1 MALAVPMNE
10 SEPPPVRSESTQPPE
25 AHSDLPLA
33 GASTEAPPGS
43 PTNSSG
49 AAGDLSPV
57 HAEPGDT
64 PLVSGAAV
72 SPRPAEPRFP
82 WPFVAVLGVM
92 AVAVV
97 VFEAWPFWSRPAIDR
112 LSYPLG
118 TALRIV
124 ERGMEFREATRGAG
138 PVERALL
145 WLGGDSPE
153 RDAEYFPWMYREIL
167 QAPRDS
173 AVAHENKPWLQAH
186 LIVLLGEL
194 GETNQC
200 RAELESF
207 GRLSNDPRFVAGVQR
222 VYLREPPGTTLSDLG
237 SAAKTLS
244 AGWTR
249 DRFAARLAEAE
260 GRLSDARE
268 LESGILARGQRWRRR
283 TMTSLAVDLAL
294 VVTALAILAH
304 AWRRGGIGWRR
315 GPEDSLAPWPS
326 SDGIAIVCASLIVG
340 HVLAGLL
347 LRASSPVTDWVGG
360 YLRSLLAAVPAVAF
374 VILCLLRP
382 HALRFRR
389 QFGFEFSRST
399 LGMFLGGAVV
409 IAGLYVAGW
418 QVVARVCG
426 VFGLAGHWTEGL
438 DENLLYDIW
447 PVKLAVLM
455 DATLFTAILE
465 ELLFRGV
472 LFGTLRK
479 RMGPLAAAAIS
490 SAAFAF
496 IHHYSLAGL
505 LAVFGLGF
513 VCALVYE
520 RTRNLGV
527 CVAGHML
534 TNLVVFLFQIALLG

>member
-1 MALAVPMNE
+1 
-10 SEPPPVRSESTQPPE
+10 
-25 AHSDLPLA
+25 
-33 GASTEAPPGS
+33 
-43 PTNSSG
+43 
-49 AAGDLSPV
+49 
-57 HAEPGDT
+57 
-64 PLVSGAAV
+64 
-72 SPRPAEPRFP
+72 
-82 WPFVAVLGVM
+82 VAVLGVM

-112 LSYPLG
+112 LNYPLG

-124 ERGMEFREATRGAG
+124 ERGMEFRAATRGAG

-145 WLGGDSPE
+145 WLGGETPE
-153 RDAEYFPWMYREIL
+153 RDAEYFPGMYREIL
-167 QAPRDS
+167 QAPIGS
-173 AVAHENKPWLQAH
+173 SVAQEDKPWLQAH

-194 GETNQC
+194 GKTNQC
-200 RAELESF
+200 RAELESV
-207 GRLSNDPRFVAGVQR
+207 GTQSDDPLFVAAVRR
-222 VYLREPPGTTLSDLG
+222 VYLLEWSGTTPSDAE
-237 SAAKTLS
+237 SAVRPLS

-268 LESGILARGQRWRRR
+268 LESAILARGQLWRRC

-294 VVTALAILAH
+294 VVTAFAILAH
-304 AWRRGGIGWRR
+304 AWRRGGIAWRR

-326 SDGIAIVCASLIVG
+326 SDGMAIVCVSLIVG
-340 HVLAGLL
+340 PVLAGLL

-382 HALRFRR
+382 HALRFRPH
-389 QFGFEFSRST
+389 FGFEFSRST
-399 LGMFLGGAVV
+399 LGMWLGGAVV
-409 IAGLYVAGW
+409 IVGLDIAGW
-418 QVVARVCG
+418 HVVSRVCG
-426 VFGLAGHWTEGL
+426 VFGLAGHWTEAL
-438 DENLLYDIW
+438 DENLLYGIW

-455 DATLFTAILE
+455 DATLFTAVLE

-479 RMGPLAAAAIS
+479 RMGPLAAAGIS
-490 SAAFAF
+490 SAAFTF
-496 IHHYSLAGL
+496 IHHYSFAGL
-505 LAVFGLGF
+505 LSIFCFGF

-534 TNLVVFLFQIALLG
+534 TNLVISLVDIAMLG